1 MSWFVLLLLS
11 LGVFLQAVATVGI
24 LRLPDFYTRMH
35 TVGKADTAGIML
47 VLLGV
52 AVSEGLS
59 LTTVKLLFVILFY
72 FIANPAAAHAI
83 GHAALRS
90 GVQPWTLEDRDR

>member
-1 MSWFVLLLLS
+1 MSWLVLLFLA

-47 VLLGV
+47 VLVGV
-52 AVSEGLS
+52 AISEGFS
-59 LTTVKLLFVILFY
+59 LTTLKLAFVIIFY
-72 FIANPAAAHAI
+72 FVANPAAAHAI
-83 GHAALRS
+83 GHAALRC
-90 GVQPWTLEDRDR
+90 GVRPWTREEPK